1 MSRART
7 SAGISCRRRTSG
19 RSSQDHPRDPRR
31 VRVLRPGVV
40 AHDPEQDRSGW
51 REGRV
56 RSEQRRVYGDDRR
69 GRGAEDR
76 GERPPAPH
84 ARPGCAGEE
93 PEEQP
98 RHDVAR
104 VPRHVELV
112 AEPSTQDDAGE
123 DGRPEEPPCRG
134 EDAGHCA
141 RNVIHRHPATRSSGG
156 PSASPASMRALKAR
170 PRGPAATQTPPRSP
184 GARSP
189 AVGSTEG
196 ANALRVRLFGYAAPS
211 RVSGAPRARS
221 YAVKALAPK
230 LVPRLWEQNGFAPKG
245 WGEEPK

>member
-31 VRVLRPGVV
+31 VRVLGPGVV

-76 GERPPAPH
+76 GERPLAPH

-104 VPRHVELV
+104 VPRQGELI
-112 AEPSTQDDAGE
+112 AEPSTQDDGGD
-123 DGRPEEPPCRG
+123 DGRSEDPPCRG

-141 RNVIHRHPATRSSGG
+141 RNVIHRHPRDTLQR
-156 PSASPASMRALKAR
+156 RALGESGIHEGAQGTPAR
-170 PRGPAATQTPPRSP
+170 TGRDDPPRSP

-189 AVGSTEG
+189 AVCGSAEG
-196 ANALRVRLFGYAAPS
+196 ANALRVRLSGHAAPHEFL
-211 RVSGAPRARS
+211 APPSAS
-221 YAVKALAPK
+221 YAGEGARPEARPAALGTK
-230 LVPRLWEQNGFAPKG
+230 WICT
-245 WGEEPK
+245 